1 VEELLSELPVAT
13 AWLAGGGELARA
25 QVSQEVAA
33 TLLAKLIR
41 TKAGPEGGDAHK
53 AIRAWRL
60 LQKAAQERGLP
71 DCGLP
76 SSPALVAE
84 IVASELCRALREAS
98 GSQGGRTVGT
108 TILKGFEILQAVG
121 LPIAAKHPL
130 PEAAAVPP
138 RAVHAR
144 PRKHAGSL
152 PLKIQLQLETL
163 AGEAEWSVA
172 RVVARCFLL
181 ATFVHN
187 TRLNDALNTELR
199 IDELEPEAVV
209 RGTTHDPSKDGL
221 PLELYAPAEGWLGD
235 FTWYREHMREMEGRE
250 HAMPAFAGGKA
261 GRAWARQD
269 GAAARQ
275 GR

>member
-1 VEELLSELPVAT
+1 M
-13 AWLAGGGELARA
+13 
-25 QVSQEVAA
+25 
-33 TLLAKLIR
+33 
-41 TKAGPEGGDAHK
+41 
-53 AIRAWRL
+53 
-60 LQKAAQERGLP
+60 
-71 DCGLP
+71 
-76 SSPALVAE
+76 
-84 IVASELCRALREAS
+84 
-98 GSQGGRTVGT
+98 
-108 TILKGFEILQAVG
+108 
-121 LPIAAKHPL
+121 
-130 PEAAAVPP
+130 
-138 RAVHAR
+138 
-144 PRKHAGSL
+144 
-152 PLKIQLQLETL
+152 
-163 AGEAEWSVA
+163 A